1 MRKLTKS
8 FQKRQSIA
16 SRVLCFLLVLAMV
29 VTMVPA
35 LGGGNSTVQAAE
47 TEKNLTIHFM
57 MPSNWGWTTPAVQFW
72 GGTYAVSGNTNIEN
86 TDGTEINR
94 TDANVAP
101 GKNMAVDSGTIE
113 ITNKLNEY
121 KLPETGGSGNRWL
134 YMLSGVVLI
143 AIATITLFYKKQ
155 KVL

>member
-1 MRKLTKS
+1 MDS
-8 FQKRQSIA
+8 
-16 SRVLCFLLVLAMV
+16 
-29 VTMVPA
+29 
-35 LGGGNSTVQAAE
+35 
-47 TEKNLTIHFM
+47 
-57 MPSNWGWTTPAVQFW
+57 
-72 GGTYAVSGNTNIEN
+72 SGNDDKYGDTVEVTPDKDGNWSYKFKDLPTKKTDNIGHITGETYKYYVTEVGINQNNSMSGYDVSYVFKN
-86 TDGTEINR
+86 TDGTVINR
-94 TDANVAP
+94 TDANVAL